1 MYILNNWSESLNQLL
16 KWNQPNKIPYQAAIN
31 WAKFWLNTTAD
42 QKVKARLQTE
52 GLPLKLY
59 ELLKENDPEDMKV
72 RVIKPFNEEYLILI
86 VELILRITAGN
97 KQIEQQLTNTVI
109 SDLATLKSKRDMF
122 FINKV
127 LLPLI
132 KNEETIPVCLV
143 DQNLSQEWSPNIDSL
158 SQSSD
163 SKG

>member
-143 DQNLSQEWSPNIDSL
+143 DQNLS
-158 SQSSD
+158 
-163 SKG
+163 